1 METTMNTNS
10 NTDTP
15 PELPQDYSAYGYAMA
30 SLGVLGGAGYMAVAL
45 FQFDIAAM
53 AMRLFGG

>member
-10 NTDTP
+10 NTDTL

-30 SLGVLGGAGYMAVAL
+30 SLGVLAGYMAVAL